1 MKETQIWPPILTILL
16 PPLNYNLRWLKMVLC
31 IAINNRSY
39 LDHAVIFGKLYI
51 VVEKFSKMS
60 HVKIQSFSLLIEKL
74 FLGDFVRENSKFSEI
89 WILCFDFWRF
99 GVKIKTFQ

>member
-39 LDHAVIFGKLYI
+39 LEHAVIFGKLYI

-60 HVKIQSFSLLIEKL
+60 HVYSSFGMKNCFHLLVNGLHIV
-74 FLGDFVRENSKFSEI
+74 FF
-89 WILCFDFWRF
+89 
-99 GVKIKTFQ
+99 